1 MKAKE
6 RYILWRRVSTK
17 QQGDSE
23 LGLKAQIAIAE
34 YFMQGAPER
43 IFTDV
48 YSGTKLTKCQALW
61 QAISFAKEHK
71 IQLVVAKTDRFR
83 NVIEALTVLDEM
95 GEGNVT
101 FCDLPTTDR
110 TVLTMVFAMWE
121 RQAIQGRIN
130 TRLAL
135 AERKKMADAKQSWI
149 SRAGNLTTKLGRPA
163 DGVNEKGEEYWDL
176 SQAHD
181 AASMAHKEARIE
193 FAETSQAVRFAVR
206 KRAEGWRLTEIVE
219 ELGKLFD
226 ENANNKTD
234 NPYGTRKGCRPTKGV
249 VSRWLSEA
257 NEIAI

>member
-1 MKAKE
+1 MKPKK

-34 YFMQGAPER
+34 YFMQGEPVK

-48 YSGTKLTKCQALW
+48 YSGTKLTKCQELW
-61 QAISFAKEHK
+61 KAIAYAKEHH

-135 AERKKMADAKQSWI
+135 AERKKMADAGQPWI

-163 DGVNEKGEEYWDL
+163 DGIDANGNEYWDNTP
-176 SQAHD
+176 AHQ
-181 AASMAHKEARIE
+181 AASVANREARIE
-193 FAETSQAVRFAVR
+193 FAENSQAVRFAVR
-206 KRAEGWRLTEIVE
+206 KRAEGWKLAEIVE
-219 ELGKLFD
+219 ELGKLYD
-226 ENANNKTD
+226 ENADNKSE

-249 VSRWLSEA
+249 VSRWLQGA